1 MLTFHA
7 LAWVLVVLLLSL
19 LLFQK
24 RQHPK
29 TVDQV
34 EEESAEA
41 RSIQDTSAEG
51 IVTTTNSGKIT
62 KFNLA
67 AERIFGYK
75 AENLIGKNFLLLLPK
90 DARKTHKNIMSGSRS
105 NAASSSHELSAQ
117 KADGTLFPLAI
128 TIKPIREHGRRI
140 FLGMFRDNSAL
151 KQAEANSRENRCL
164 MEFLLQSSP
173 IVFYTCSAK
182 DGFPVTYVSPN
193 AEELLGYKPETITGA
208 TAFWPRYIHPDDFDH
223 LHPNR
228 MSRFKESRQEIEY
241 RLKLPNGSYRWFSD
255 SRIMVTDENGEP
267 DVLIGSW
274 TDIHEKR
281 EMENDLTLRE
291 ERVRIGLSSAR
302 LTCWD
307 WVINTGEI
315 TWTGQLDEKLGLGK
329 TPPVDFEEFSATAHP
344 EDRENL
350 LTAFRQC
357 LVEDA
362 ALDIEY
368 RVVWQDKSIH
378 WVHLTGEL
386 INDEIGSPVRMVG
399 ALSDISGQKQL
410 YIAPLLEAK
419 LAS

>member
-1 MLTFHA
+1 MLTFHI
-7 LAWVLVVLLLSL
+7 LAWILVVLLLSL
-19 LLFQK
+19 LFFQK
-24 RQHPK
+24 RQHSK
-29 TVDQV
+29 TAEQS
-34 EEESAEA
+34 EEESAES
-41 RSIQDTSAEG
+41 RSILDTSVEG
-51 IVTTTNSGKIT
+51 IVTTTSAGKIT

-75 AENLIGKNFLLLLPK
+75 AENLIGKSFLQLLPK
-90 DARKTHKNIMSGSRS
+90 DARKAHKNIMSGSRS
-105 NAASSSHELSAQ
+105 NAASSSHELVAQ
-117 KADGTLFPLAI
+117 KADGTPFPLAI

-151 KQAEANSRENRCL
+151 KQAEANSRENRSL

-193 AEELLGYKPETITGA
+193 IEELLGYKPDTITSA
-208 TAFWPRYIHPDDFDH
+208 TAFWPRYIHPDDFDQ

-228 MSRFKESRQEIEY
+228 VSGIKESRQEIEY
-241 RLKLPNGSYRWFSD
+241 RLRLPNGSYRWFSD
-255 SRIMVTDENGEP
+255 SRILVSDENGEP

-281 EMENDLTLRE
+281 EMENNLALRE
-291 ERVRIGLSSAR
+291 ERVRIGLSCAR

-315 TWTGQLDEKLGLGK
+315 IWTGQLDEDLGLGK
-329 TPPVDFEEFSATAHP
+329 APPLDFDEFSAAAHP

-357 LVEDA
+357 LVEDV

-368 RVVWQDKSIH
+368 RVVWPDMSIH

-386 INDEIGSPVRMVG
+386 INDETGSPVRMVG
-399 ALSDISGQKQL
+399 ALSDISTEKRIH
-410 YIAPLLEAK
+410 IAPLLEAK